1 MISHAIPDH
10 PYFAIA
16 QPPSVV
22 QPTVDELEPDYQ
34 KPILELQDPKTL
46 DKISAEL
53 QATWTV
59 SSTEFERM
67 NSFTLLVYGI
77 ESKKLL
83 KVLEKRYPEIQEKQT
98 VRFLLLKKL

>member
-10 PYFAIA
+10 PFFAIA
-16 QPPSVV
+16 QPPSAVS
-22 QPTVDELEPDYQ
+22 PTVDNLEPDYK
-34 KPILELQDPKTL
+34 KPIIELQDPKTSA
-46 DKISAEL
+46 KISAEL
-53 QATWTV
+53 QDTWTI
-59 SSTEFERM
+59 STDDFERM
-67 NSFTLLVYGI
+67 NSFVLLCYGI